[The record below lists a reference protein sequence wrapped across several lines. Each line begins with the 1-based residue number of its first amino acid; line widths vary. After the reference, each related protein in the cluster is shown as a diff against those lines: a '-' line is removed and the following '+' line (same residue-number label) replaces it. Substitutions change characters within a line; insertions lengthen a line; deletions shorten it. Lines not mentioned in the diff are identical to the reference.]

1 MRKDGIKKGQS
12 NFRRYRI
19 STCKWTS
26 IILSSQ
32 PTLEKLNAIKLG
44 REYRV
49 YEEDLIKFEN
59 ERKTIPSK

>member
-1 MRKDGIKKGQS
+1 MDFH
-12 NFRRYRI
+12 N
-19 STCKWTS
+19 
-26 IILSSQ
+26 IIV
-32 PTLEKLNAIKLG
+32 PTTLEKLNAIKLG